1 MTGFGGFWD
10 YFAGRVYVVNSKMSD
25 TKAVIKSADMS
36 EEMQQEAIECS
47 TQALEKFN
55 IEKDIASHI
64 KREFDKK
71 YGKQKLVAGR
81 KKGWKETLPS
91 KKSCVIQS
99 IEKEEN

>member
-1 MTGFGGFWD
+1 MQHGRAWGFGIILRNVF
-10 YFAGRVYVVNSKMSD
+10 YVVNSKMSD

-71 YGKQKLVAGR
+71 YGK
-81 KKGWKETLPS
+81 
-91 KKSCVIQS
+91 
-99 IEKEEN
+99 